1 MKIIAGALRAV
12 FVPGRPES
20 PAVVLCHGFGANAM
34 DLASLSSLAP
44 ELNWYF
50 PEAPLALGPGSYAWF
65 PLVAEEL
72 ARLKSLGRNIEFEDV
87 VPPGLSQSRNALSDF
102 IAEANIASNLILGGF
117 SQGGMLAIDAYMRME
132 KSPLGLAVLSSSL
145 VCREQWQELAQNR
158 AGKSFFQSHG
168 TMDQVLPFSRA
179 KKLESLL
186 TGAGMQGAL
195 LDFAGGHEIPRG
207 VSLALSDYLRG
218 LSSAQAI

>member
-1 MKIIAGALRAV
+1 
-12 FVPGRPES
+12 
-20 PAVVLCHGFGANAM
+20 
-34 DLASLSSLAP
+34 
-44 ELNWYF
+44 
-50 PEAPLALGPGSYAWF
+50 
-65 PLVAEEL
+65 
-72 ARLKSLGRNIEFEDV
+72 
-87 VPPGLSQSRNALSDF
+87 
-102 IAEANIASNLILGGF
+102 
-117 SQGGMLAIDAYMRME
+117 MLAIDAYMRME